1 MLRLFRAVISFEVED
16 GDARIGTAEWVDM
29 QVATGGKTWW
39 DFREPTQGALFIFE
53 TSMLRILVFSAI
65 TVTS

>member
-29 QVATGGKTWW
+29 QVAWW
-39 DFREPTQGALFIFE
+39 DFREPTRGALPHVSFADDAF
-53 TSMLRILVFSAI
+53 TSG
-65 TVTS
+65 

>member
-39 DFREPTQGALFIFE
+39 DFREPTQGALPHVSFADDAF
-53 TSMLRILVFSAI
+53 TSG
-65 TVTS
+65 